1 MERKHAK
8 LMPIPFGISKD
19 IYPSRE
25 RSVHRSCRRTAYL
38 SLALL
43 AGIVCIFFI
52 SGSVAERSAHLSPDY
67 SMTDLTGILSASH
80 LTQADYKTLYY
91 QAGLGKPAV
100 DALLAKGD
108 AGRQEILEIQQAF
121 FAPVQYE
128 CTWNSPISKEEH
140 AIGPDGYWRPETK
153 LAPLENGD
161 ILITKNSHIGGWR
174 NGHAALVVDAD
185 NETTLES
192 VVIGRNS
199 KTQDYDK
206 WRTFPSFLV
215 LRLKDTPEEE
225 RETIARSAMN
235 NLNDIPYYFPA
246 GVLSPKY
253 QPPGSVTGPQ
263 CSHLVW
269 LAYFHFGY
277 DLDSDSGMIVTPKDI
292 ANSPLLEIV
301 QIYGVDPDSP
311 WS

>member
-1 MERKHAK
+1 
-8 LMPIPFGISKD
+8 MPIPFGISKD

-25 RSVHRSCRRTAYL
+25 RSVHRSCRRIAYL
-38 SLALL
+38 ILALL

-153 LAPLENGD
+153 LAPLEDGD

-215 LRLKDTPEEE
+215 LRLKDTPGEE
-225 RETIARSAMN
+225 RETIARSAMH

-253 QPPGSVTGPQ
+253 QPPGSVTGTQ

-301 QIYGVDPDSP
+301 QIYGVDPGSP